1 MQNGL
6 DATAEIID
14 FNAYRN
20 RDLIDILETALAD
33 AKSGKLTGAIMVLQR
48 EWRNHGVAVVGTYV
62 NDYDKVS
69 LISGELFLH
78 YGPHQSARPTIID

>member
-1 MQNGL
+1 MQNGI
-6 DATAEIID
+6 DATAEIVD

-33 AKSGKLTGAIMVLQR
+33 ARAGRVTGAIMVLQR

-62 NDYDKVS
+62 NDADKVS
-69 LISGELFLH
+69 LIAGELFLR
-78 YGPHQSARPTIID
+78 YGPQQSARPTIID